1 MLKKVPLKKTHRI
14 TLVVVVIALVGILL
28 TVLDGQHL
36 ASASISHP
44 MDPLTT
50 EELSAVTMTLAKE
63 NLVGATD
70 LYSLITLEEPP
81 KEEVLKWRPGDP
93 VPRLAFA
100 IVKKGPETFEAL
112 VDTIRGK
119 VLSWKQVEDVQT
131 GLLPTVEW
139 NLVQTI
145 VRGNQEWQAAARKRG
160 IENFREVICVPNT
173 VGYFGIAEEEGRR
186 LVKVVCYS
194 SSGSNNYWGRPI
206 EGLIAVVDLNAREL
220 VRLIDTGV
228 VPVPTAPVDF
238 DENSVGSLREAPNPI
253 SITQSEGPSFKVAGH
268 MVDWQKWQFHFRM
281 DPRLGPVVSLVRYND
296 NGNLRSILYQ
306 GSLSEMFI
314 PYMDPDV
321 GWYFRTF
328 MDAGEEGMG
337 RMAVALQPGLDCP
350 ANAVF
355 FDAAFADDQGK
366 PYTQANAACL
376 FERYAGDIA
385 WRHYDSVTGQNEVR
399 IQTDLVLR
407 SISSV
412 GNYDYIFDWIFRQD
426 GTIKIALGATGI
438 PLVKAV
444 GSRTLAEDQSGL
456 DTAYGHQVTDNT
468 VAINHDHFISYR
480 LDLDVDGQQ
489 NSFVYEPLTPER
501 LDGQSPRKSIWVLDS
516 HTAATEEDAKLQI
529 NIQRPALWRV
539 INPNVIGPMGY
550 PVSYQLEP
558 QANAVS
564 LLSPD
569 DFPQQRAGF
578 TDFNLWV
585 TPYNPQE
592 RYAAGTYPNQ
602 SKGGGGLPA
611 WTNANRPI
619 QNTDLVLWYT
629 LGFHHVVRAED
640 WPVLP
645 TTWSEFEIRPFDF
658 FQRNPALDIPASEDK

>member
-1 MLKKVPLKKTHRI
+1 MLKKVPLKKMHGIILVAVVI
-14 TLVVVVIALVGILL
+14 TLAGILL
-28 TVLDGQHL
+28 MVLDGQHL
-36 ASASISHP
+36 ASASNSHP
-44 MDPLTT
+44 MDPLTM
-50 EELSAVTMTLAKE
+50 EELSAVTRTLAEE
-63 NLVGATD
+63 NLVGAAD

-81 KEEVLKWRPGDP
+81 KEDVLKWKPGDP

-100 IVKKGPETFEAL
+100 IVKKGPETFEAI

-186 LVKVVCYS
+186 LVKAVCYS

-220 VRLIDTGV
+220 VRLIDTGL

-238 DENSVGSLREAPNPI
+238 DEDSVGSLREAPNPI
-253 SITQSEGPSFKVAGH
+253 SIAQSEGPSFKVAGH

-321 GWYFRTF
+321 GWYFRTY
-328 MDAGEEGMG
+328 MDAGEEGVG
-337 RMAVALQPGLDCP
+337 RMAVVLQPDLDCP

-355 FDAAFADDQGK
+355 FDAVFADDQGK
-366 PYTQANAACL
+366 AYTQANAACL

-385 WRHYDSVTGQNEVR
+385 WRHYDSVNGQNEVR
-399 IQTDLVLR
+399 RRTDLVLR
-407 SISSV
+407 SISAI
-412 GNYDYIFDWIFRQD
+412 GNYDYIFDWIIRQD

-438 PLVKAV
+438 PLAKAV
-444 GSRTLAEDQSGL
+444 RGRTLAEDESGL
-456 DTAYGHQVTDNT
+456 DTAYGHQVAEHT

-489 NSFVYEPLTPER
+489 NSFIYEPLTPER

-516 HTAATEEDAKLQI
+516 RTAATEEDAKLQI

-578 TDFNLWV
+578 TDFHLWV

-602 SKGGGGLPA
+602 SKGGDGLPA
-611 WTNANRPI
+611 WTSANRSI

>member
-1 MLKKVPLKKTHRI
+1 
-14 TLVVVVIALVGILL
+14 
-28 TVLDGQHL
+28 
-36 ASASISHP
+36 
-44 MDPLTT
+44 
-50 EELSAVTMTLAKE
+50 MTL
-63 NLVGATD
+63 L
-70 LYSLITLEEPP
+70 
-81 KEEVLKWRPGDP
+81 
-93 VPRLAFA
+93 
-100 IVKKGPETFEAL
+100 
-112 VDTIRGK
+112 
-119 VLSWKQVEDVQT
+119 
-131 GLLPTVEW
+131 
-139 NLVQTI
+139 
-145 VRGNQEWQAAARKRG
+145 
-160 IENFREVICVPNT
+160 
-173 VGYFGIAEEEGRR
+173 
-186 LVKVVCYS
+186 
-194 SSGSNNYWGRPI
+194 
-206 EGLIAVVDLNAREL
+206 
-220 VRLIDTGV
+220 
-228 VPVPTAPVDF
+228 
-238 DENSVGSLREAPNPI
+238 
-253 SITQSEGPSFKVAGH
+253 
-268 MVDWQKWQFHFRM
+268 
-281 DPRLGPVVSLVRYND
+281 
-296 NGNLRSILYQ
+296 
-306 GSLSEMFI
+306 
-314 PYMDPDV
+314 
-321 GWYFRTF
+321 TF

-355 FDAAFADDQGK
+355 FDTAFADDQGK

-385 WRHYDSVTGQNEVR
+385 WRHYDSVTGQDEVR
-399 IQTDLVLR
+399 KQTDLVLR

-444 GSRTLAEDQSGL
+444 ESRTLAEDQSGL
-456 DTAYGHQVTDNT
+456 DTAYGHQIAENT

-489 NSFVYEPLTPER
+489 NSFVYESLTPER

-658 FQRNPALDIPASEDK
+658 FQRNPALDIPASEGK

>member
-1 MLKKVPLKKTHRI
+1 MLKKVPLKKTHGI
-14 TLVVVVIALVGILL
+14 MLVVVVIALAGILL

-36 ASASISHP
+36 ASAANSHP
-44 MDPLTT
+44 LDPLTA
-50 EELSAVTMTLAKE
+50 EELSTVTQTLAKE
-63 NLVGATD
+63 NLVAATD

-81 KEEVLKWRPGDP
+81 KEDVLKWKPGDP

-100 IVKKGPETFEAL
+100 IVKKGPETFEAI

-173 VGYFGIAEEEGRR
+173 VGYFGSAEEEGRR

-228 VPVPTAPVDF
+228 VPVPTAPADF
-238 DENSVGSLREAPNPI
+238 DQNSVGSLREPPNPI
-253 SITQSEGPSFKVAGH
+253 SITQSEGPSFKVTGH
-268 MVDWQKWQFHFRM
+268 LVDWQKWQFHFRM
-281 DPRLGPVVSLVRYND
+281 DPRVGPVVSVVRYND
-296 NGNLRSILYQ
+296 NGNLRSILYE

-350 ANAVF
+350 PNAVF
-355 FDAAFADDQGK
+355 FDADFADDQGK

-399 IQTDLVLR
+399 RQTDLVLR

-426 GTIKIALGATGI
+426 GSIKIALGATGI

-456 DTAYGHQVTDNT
+456 DTAYGHQIAENT

-489 NSFVYEPLTPER
+489 NSFVYEPLTSER
-501 LDGQSPRKSIWVLDS
+501 LDGQSLRKSIWVLDS
-516 HTAATEEDAKLQI
+516 RTAATEQDAKLQI
-529 NIQRPALWRV
+529 NIQHPALWRV

-558 QANAVS
+558 EANAVS

-585 TPYNPQE
+585 TPYDPHE

-602 SKGGGGLPA
+602 SKGGDGLPA
-611 WTNANRPI
+611 WTRANRPI

-658 FQRNPALDIPASEDK
+658 FQRNPALDIPASEGK

>member
-14 TLVVVVIALVGILL
+14 MLVVVVLALVGILF

-36 ASASISHP
+36 ASAANSHP

-50 EELSAVTMTLAKE
+50 EEISAVTRTLAKE

-81 KEEVLKWRPGDP
+81 KEDVLKWKPGDP
-93 VPRLAFA
+93 VSRLAFA
-100 IVKKGPETFEAL
+100 IVKKGPETFEAI
-112 VDTIRGK
+112 VDTIGGK

-173 VGYFGIAEEEGRR
+173 VGYFGLAEEEGHR
-186 LVKVVCYS
+186 LVKAVCYS
-194 SSGSNNYWGRPI
+194 TSGSDNYWGRPI

-220 VRLIDTGV
+220 VKLIDTGV
-228 VPVPTAPVDF
+228 VPVPTAPADF
-238 DENSVGSLREAPNPI
+238 DQNSVGSLREPPNPI
-253 SITQSEGPSFKVAGH
+253 SIEQSEGPSFKVAGH
-268 MVDWQKWQFHFRM
+268 VVDWQKWQFHFRM
-281 DPRLGPVVSLVRYND
+281 DPRVGSVVSLVRYND
-296 NGNLRSILYQ
+296 TGNLRSILYE

-337 RMAVALQPGLDCP
+337 RMAVVLQPGLDCP
-350 ANAVF
+350 PNAVF

-399 IQTDLVLR
+399 RQTDLVLR

-444 GSRTLAEDQSGL
+444 GSRTLAEDQNGL
-456 DTAYGHQVTDNT
+456 DTAYGHQVAENT

-489 NSFVYEPLTPER
+489 NSFVYEPLTPET
-501 LDGQSPRKSIWVLDS
+501 LDGRSPRKSIWVLDS
-516 HTAATEEDAKLQI
+516 RTAATEADAKLQI
-529 NIQRPALWRV
+529 NIQHPALWRV

-602 SKGGGGLPA
+602 SKGGDGLPA
-611 WTNANRPI
+611 WTSANRPI

-658 FQRNPALDIPASEDK
+658 FQRNPALDIPASEGK

>member
-81 KEEVLKWRPGDP
+81 KEDVLKWRPGDP

-206 EGLIAVVDLNAREL
+206 EGLIAIVDLNAREL

-253 SITQSEGPSFKVAGH
+253 SIAQSEGPSFKVAGH

-328 MDAGEEGMG
+328 MDAGEE
-337 RMAVALQPGLDCP
+337 
-350 ANAVF
+350 
-355 FDAAFADDQGK
+355 
-366 PYTQANAACL
+366 
-376 FERYAGDIA
+376 A
-385 WRHYDSVTGQNEVR
+385 WG
-399 IQTDLVLR
+399 
-407 SISSV
+407 
-412 GNYDYIFDWIFRQD
+412 G
-426 GTIKIALGATGI
+426 
-438 PLVKAV
+438 
-444 GSRTLAEDQSGL
+444 
-456 DTAYGHQVTDNT
+456 
-468 VAINHDHFISYR
+468 
-480 LDLDVDGQQ
+480 
-489 NSFVYEPLTPER
+489 
-501 LDGQSPRKSIWVLDS
+501 
-516 HTAATEEDAKLQI
+516 
-529 NIQRPALWRV
+529 WR
-539 INPNVIGPMGY
+539 
-550 PVSYQLEP
+550 
-558 QANAVS
+558 
-564 LLSPD
+564 
-569 DFPQQRAGF
+569 
-578 TDFNLWV
+578 
-585 TPYNPQE
+585 
-592 RYAAGTYPNQ
+592 
-602 SKGGGGLPA
+602 
-611 WTNANRPI
+611 
-619 QNTDLVLWYT
+619 
-629 LGFHHVVRAED
+629 
-640 WPVLP
+640 
-645 TTWSEFEIRPFDF
+645 
-658 FQRNPALDIPASEDK
+658 

>member
-1 MLKKVPLKKTHRI
+1 
-14 TLVVVVIALVGILL
+14 VVVVIALVGILL

-50 EELSAVTMTLAKE
+50 EELSAVTVTLAKE

-81 KEEVLKWRPGDP
+81 KEDVLKWRPGDP

-206 EGLIAVVDLNAREL
+206 EGLIAIVDLDAHEL

-281 DPRLGPVVSLVRYND
+281 DPRLGPMVSLVRYND

-328 MDAGEEGMG
+328 MDAGEESMG
-337 RMAVALQPGLDCP
+337 RMAVALQPGPDCP

-385 WRHYDSVTGQNEVR
+385 WRHYDSVTGQNKVR

-456 DTAYGHQVTDNT
+456 DTAYGHQVTENT

-489 NSFVYEPLTPER
+489 NSFVYESLTPER

-585 TPYNPQE
+585 TPYTPQE

>member
-1 MLKKVPLKKTHRI
+1 M
-14 TLVVVVIALVGILL
+14 LVVVVIALAGILL

-36 ASASISHP
+36 ASASNSHP

-50 EELSAVTMTLAKE
+50 EEIAAVTRTLAKE

-81 KEEVLKWRPGDP
+81 KEDVLKWKPGDP
-93 VPRLAFA
+93 TPRLAFA
-100 IVKKGPETFEAL
+100 IVKKGPETFEAI
-112 VDTIRGK
+112 VDTIGGK
-119 VLSWKQVEDVQT
+119 VLSWKRIADVQT

-160 IENFREVICVPNT
+160 IENFREVICIPNT
-173 VGYFGIAEEEGRR
+173 VGYFGIAEEEGHR

-194 SSGSNNYWGRPI
+194 SASSNNYWGRPI
-206 EGLIAVVDLNAREL
+206 EGLIAIVDLNAREL
-220 VRLIDTGV
+220 ARLIDTGDV
-228 VPVPTAPVDF
+228 SVPTAPVDF

-253 SITQSEGPSFKVAGH
+253 SITQSEGASFKVAGH

-281 DPRLGPVVSLVRYND
+281 DPRLGLVVSLVRYND

-337 RMAVALQPGLDCP
+337 RMAVALQPDLDCP
-350 ANAVF
+350 TNAVF

-366 PYTQANAACL
+366 AYTQANAACL
-376 FERYAGDIA
+376 FERSAGDIA

-399 IQTDLVLR
+399 KQTDLVLR

-444 GSRTLAEDQSGL
+444 GSRTLVEDQSGL
-456 DTAYGHQVTDNT
+456 DTAYGHQVTENT

-489 NSFVYEPLTPER
+489 NSFVYESLTTER
-501 LDGQSPRKSIWVLDS
+501 LDGQSPRKSIWVVDS

-539 INPNVIGPMGY
+539 INPNAIGPMGY

-578 TDFNLWV
+578 TDVNLWV
-585 TPYNPQE
+585 TPYNPHE

-602 SKGGGGLPA
+602 SKGGDGLPA
-611 WTNANRPI
+611 WTSENRLI

-645 TTWSEFEIRPFDF
+645 TTWSEFELRPFDF
-658 FQRNPALDIPASEDK
+658 FQRNPALDIPASEVK